1 MVEIGTCCHTC
12 TRVTSLYFLPQ
23 TLQGIHQ
30 EQLACKDATIIKLEA
45 EVECLQDEV
54 EQARAQAVRLQAQME
69 MAREGR

>member
-1 MVEIGTCCHTC
+1 MPGVVLLSCMRFHTP
-12 TRVTSLYFLPQ
+12 PQ
-23 TLQGIHQ
+23 ALQSIHQ

-54 EQARAQAVRLQAQME
+54 ERARAQTVRLQAQME